1 MSRNTA
7 GGYHGSNR
15 KGPYFEGWYLKFQTG
30 DGKALALIPAVHTDR
45 QGHRTASLQVLTRAR
60 SWWLE
65 YPEGQFQAAR
75 DQPGIRLGKDFFTPS
90 RISLHVER
98 DGLSLHGTILC
109 GPFTPLPSDIM
120 GPFRFLPGLE
130 CSHGVV
136 SMTHPLEGWAQCCG
150 TALEFTGGVGYI
162 ETDRGRSFPSAYLW
176 TQCLWHTTQPNSLML
191 SIATI
196 PTPLG
201 QFTGCIC
208 ALYHN
213 GRHYRLATYRG
224 ARVEFWSDN
233 GAVIRQGTYRF
244 SAELLDG
251 LGHPLHAPVSGQ
263 MSRTIHEHLCSRVR
277 YRFWEGQELLFERTD
292 PCASFEYAEQEQ
304 P

>member
-75 DQPGIRLGKDFFTPS
+75 DQPGIRLGKNFFTPS

-109 GPFTPLPSDIM
+109 GPFT
-120 GPFRFLPGLE
+120 
-130 CSHGVV
+130 
-136 SMTHPLEGWAQCCG
+136 TTAG
-150 TALEFTGGVGYI
+150 TTVWPPTGGHRWNSGRARARSS
-162 ETDRGRSFPSAYLW
+162 DRENTAFPPNRW
-176 TQCLWHTTQPNSLML
+176 TV
-191 SIATI
+191 
-196 PTPLG
+196 
-201 QFTGCIC
+201 
-208 ALYHN
+208 
-213 GRHYRLATYRG
+213 LATPSTPPYQDR
-224 ARVEFWSDN
+224 
-233 GAVIRQGTYRF
+233 
-244 SAELLDG
+244 
-251 LGHPLHAPVSGQ
+251 
-263 MSRTIHEHLCSRVR
+263 
-277 YRFWEGQELLFERTD
+277 
-292 PCASFEYAEQEQ
+292 
-304 P
+304 

>member
-1 MSRNTA
+1 MSRNAA

-15 KGPYFEGWYLKFQTG
+15 KGPYFEGWYLKFQTR
-30 DGKALALIPAVHTDR
+30 DGKALALIPAVHIDQR
-45 QGHRTASLQVLTRAR
+45 GNRSASLQVLTREQ

-65 YPEGQFQAAR
+65 YPEGQFQASR
-75 DQPGIRLGKDFFTPS
+75 DQLGVKLGKNYFTRS
-90 RISLHVER
+90 RIDLNVER

-109 GPFTPLPSDIM
+109 GPFTPLESDIM
-120 GPFRFLPGLE
+120 GPFRFLPGME

-136 SMTHPLEGWAQCCG
+136 SMAHTLEGSAKCNG
-150 TALEFTGGVGYI
+150 TTLDFTGGLGYI

-176 TQCLWHTTQPNSLML
+176 TQCTWQTTQPNSLML

-224 ARVEFWSDN
+224 ARVERWSGN
-233 GAVIRQGTYRF
+233 GAVIRQGNYRF
-244 SAELLDG
+244 SAELLEG
-251 LGHPLHAPVSGQ
+251 QGQPLHAPVTGQ
-263 MSRTIHEHLCSRVR
+263 MSRTIHEHLCSGMR
-277 YRFWEGQELLFERTD
+277 YRFWQDQELIFEHTD
-292 PCASFEYAEQEQ
+292 PCASFEYAEKEQ